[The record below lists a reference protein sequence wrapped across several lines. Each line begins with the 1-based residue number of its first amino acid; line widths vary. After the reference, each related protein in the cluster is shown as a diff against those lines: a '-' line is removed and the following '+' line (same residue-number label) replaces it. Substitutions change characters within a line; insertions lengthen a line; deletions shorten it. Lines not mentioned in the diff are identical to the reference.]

1 MDKVRDHTPV
11 TLGFN
16 GLYRRGDEDN
26 CPLDHFTD
34 CNNIRFEPGAVLS
47 RAGLDILETDTGT
60 MYAFLNIVRIYTFNR
75 SNGRGLILLDDAGNF
90 YHSASPTPLVP
101 ILTIAGCEDFTF
113 VGVANRG
120 YISPIVGDMGMEDEF
135 VYVYLG
141 DGDPARQAAGNGPT
155 GSVMVGANGDTIDVK
170 LAAGIHI
177 YGVYYI
183 TDTGFRTKIG
193 PDELLVFTATGAH
206 KLDLSNIPVSPDS
219 FVIARV
225 IVGSKTINPVTF
237 SQNPDPYAYELFLIP
252 DGQIDDNVT
261 TTLDDIDYYDSELL
275 ESAAGLLELLGE
287 IPAVANLNTYHE
299 RVVAANSFGEYNTD
313 PDLNTAFLP
322 NTIYVSNKGEPE
334 AFNEVSGVI
343 QAPQDG
349 YKLTCTQEYRDVLYA
364 FKNVRTYAY
373 NDNGDV
379 PSSWPL
385 VVIDQGTGASL
396 HGVATVLDSGG
407 INIDFLIVINFN
419 GLVLFTGTYI
429 KPELTWKIESD
440 WMQLDREQF
449 NEMQMVND
457 SLSKQIFVV
466 LPNNKVLLGDYTEA
480 FDLLKIKW
488 AYWTF
493 TEPLVI
499 TTLALRNVNELV
511 LGFRREV

>member
-1 MDKVRDHTPV
+1 MDSVRDHTPV
-11 TLGFN
+11 TIGFN
-16 GLYRRGDEDN
+16 GLYKRGGDEN

-34 CNNIRFEPGAVLS
+34 CDNIRFEPTSVLS
-47 RAGLDILETDTGT
+47 RAGLDLIEFEGGAT
-60 MYAFLNIVRIYTFNR
+60 YAFLNIVRLYTFNR
-75 SNGRGLILLDDAGNF
+75 SIGHDLILLDDAGNF
-90 YHSASPTPLVP
+90 YHSGSPTPLVP
-101 ILTIAGCEDFTF
+101 ILTIVGTQDFTF
-113 VGVANRG
+113 VGVADRA
-120 YISPIVGDMGMEDEF
+120 YISPIVDSMGMEDEF

-141 DGDPARQAAGNGPT
+141 DGSLARKAAGNKPT
-155 GSVMVGANGDTIDVK
+155 GTVMVGANGGTLDVK
-170 LAAGIHI
+170 LQAGIHI
-177 YGVYYI
+177 YGVVYL
-183 TDTGFRTKIG
+183 TNTGFRTAIG

-219 FVIARV
+219 FVIARI

-237 SQNPDPYAYELFLIP
+237 SQNPDPYAYELFVLP
-252 DGQIDDNVT
+252 DGQIDNNVD
-261 TTLDDIDYYDSELL
+261 TTLSDIDYYDSELL
-275 ESAAGLLELLGE
+275 ESVAKLIDLFGE

-299 RVVAANSFGEYNTD
+299 RVVAANAFGEYNTD
-313 PDLNTAFLP
+313 PDLNTAYLP

-334 AFNEVSGVI
+334 AFNQVDGVI

-373 NDNGDV
+373 NDNGDT
-379 PSSWPL
+379 PSTWPL

-429 KPELTWKIESD
+429 KPELTWKIESA
-440 WMQLDREQF
+440 WMALNREEF

-457 SLSKQIFVV
+457 SLSKQIFCV
-466 LPNNKVLLGDYTEA
+466 LPNNKILLGDYSEA

-493 TEPLVI
+493 TSPLVV
-499 TTLALRNVNELV
+499 TSVALRNVNELV
-511 LGFRREV
+511 VGFTREV